1 MAKGDKEEKEEEA
14 AAPKSNKMLIIIIV
28 VLVVLLLGGGAGA
41 FFMMSGGD
49 SETDEAAS
57 TDSSNAPAIYYDLK
71 PPFVVNY
78 SWKGRQRYVQ
88 ISLSVLTRKEATIA
102 ALEKHNPLV
111 RNNLVQLFGSQD
123 FEGLR
128 SPEGKE
134 IMRQSALEALQKI
147 LIDEMGE
154 EGVEQ
159 VLFTN
164 FVMQ

>member
-1 MAKGDKEEKEEEA
+1 MADDDKQGGD
-14 AAPKSNKMLIIIIV
+14 APKSNKMLIIIII
-28 VLVVLLLGGGAGA
+28 LLLLVLIGGGGAA
-41 FFMMSGGD
+41 FFMMNGDSGG
-49 SETDEAAS
+49 SQESDES
-57 TDSSNAPAIYYDLK
+57 VSSNTPAIYYDLK

-88 ISLSVLTRKEATIA
+88 ISLAVMTRKPAVVEA
-102 ALEKHNPLV
+102 LQKHMPLV
-111 RNNLVQLFGSQD
+111 RNNLVQIFGAQN

-128 SPEGKE
+128 TPEGKE
-134 IMRQSALEALQKI
+134 MMREAAMEDLQKI

-154 EGVEQ
+154 EGIEK